1 MTPPYRR
8 LFVKQLLTHDRALG
22 VPVSPGLHG
31 HPSTALIWFAA
42 PMSCVAA
49 LRRETEF
56 MRSARDFCFSAPLLA
71 EAPRASTAMA
81 RVASVKRNR
90 LSLLGVMS
98 PP

>member
-49 LRRETEF
+49 LRREAEF
-56 MRSARDFCFSAPLLA
+56 
-71 EAPRASTAMA
+71 
-81 RVASVKRNR
+81 
-90 LSLLGVMS
+90 
-98 PP
+98 